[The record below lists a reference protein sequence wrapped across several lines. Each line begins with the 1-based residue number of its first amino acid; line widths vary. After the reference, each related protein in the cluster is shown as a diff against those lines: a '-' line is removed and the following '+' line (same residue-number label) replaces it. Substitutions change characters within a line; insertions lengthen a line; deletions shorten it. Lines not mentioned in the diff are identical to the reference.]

1 MANEL
6 VLKSADLYSSTS
18 LDKLA
23 ELISKGHEEIH
34 GAYIRRGALQVAQV
48 GAWLTAAK
56 EKCEHGKW
64 LPWLEEK
71 CPEISQSTAKNYMA
85 LYKKIES
92 NRQLIGDINPTAA
105 YKMLGIVKSDAA
117 EQKTEKRKQETED
130 AIRGIVNAKFEDVC
144 DIRHCGFD
152 ELLSNCKADIII
164 TDPPYPKEFVPLY
177 GKFAKAAKE
186 SGIPIV
192 AVMCGQS
199 YFPTILADMCKHLE
213 YRWLLCY
220 LTPGGTLQQ
229 WGAQAMCGW
238 KPVVLFGG
246 EKWVYDVFKS
256 EKDDKRFHHW
266 GQSLSGLSDLVDRL
280 SEPGYTVCDPFCG
293 GGSTAV
299 ASLLLG
305 RKFIGCDI
313 DNSAVESSTERAR
326 KVCSD
331 YDTPAGVEEET

>member
-6 VLKSADLYSSTS
+6 VLKSPDLYASTS

-23 ELISKGHEEIH
+23 ELINRGHEEILVH
-34 GAYIRRGALQVAQV
+34 VRRTALEVAQV
-48 GAWLTAAK
+48 GAWAVAAK
-56 EKCEHGKW
+56 GKCVHGEWEKWVKS
-64 LPWLEEK
+64 K
-71 CPEISQSTAKNYMA
+71 CPSVGLTTMWKYASIYRRVEKGNLHLSEDM
-85 LYKKIES
+85 L
-92 NRQLIGDINPTAA
+92 PTAA

-117 EQKTEKRKQETED
+117 EQKTEKRKEETDE
-130 AIRGIVNAKFEDVC
+130 AIRGVVKAKFKDVC
-144 DIRHCGFD
+144 DIRNCGFD
-152 ELLSNCKADIII
+152 ELLSDCKADIII

-246 EKWVYDVFKS
+246 KKWVYDVFKS
-256 EKDDKRFHHW
+256 KKDDKRFHHW

-280 SEPGYTVCDPFCG
+280 SEPNQTVCDPFCG
-293 GGSTAV
+293 GGSTAI

-313 DNSAVESSTERAR
+313 DEKAVESSTARAR
-326 KVCSD
+326 EICN
-331 YDTPAGVEEET
+331 G

>member
-6 VLKSADLYSSTS
+6 VLKSADLYASTS

-23 ELISKGHEEIH
+23 ELINHGHNEIAN
-34 GAYIRRGALQVAQV
+34 GLRRGAWYVAQE
-48 GAWLTAAK
+48 GAWLMAAK
-56 EKCEHGKW
+56 GKVVHGKW
-64 LPWLEEK
+64 LDWLKDECSEVT
-71 CPEISQSTAKNYMA
+71 PRTAQKYIA
-85 LYKKIES
+85 TYKKALKS
-92 NRQLIGDINPTAA
+92 KTNLNSLLPTAA
-105 YKMLGIVKSDAA
+105 YKLLGIVKSDAA
-117 EQKTEKRKQETED
+117 EKKTEKRKEETED

-144 DIRHCGFD
+144 DIRNCGFD

-313 DNSAVESSTERAR
+313 DKSAVEASTERAK